1 MQLFIINQIQTI
13 YFIDETKIEKILQ
26 LKNKISIWDSIHWWL
41 VEIEKKEFI
50 KLLPV
55 LNWYVNKYGF
65 YDTINLWIR
74 PELVKL
80 QNIYEIEF
88 NFKKIEEIPK
98 FLDKV
103 KTYINSWKL
112 LTNSKKQEIQQN
124 VENYIYLILQNIIKI
139 YFLIFQ
145 TQQNQKDLKKIISSK
160 NILEEYKAQANLLEK
175 SALVNIE
182 KMLIQLD
189 FLIKQLEIIT
199 EYFQKWI
206 KEILK

>member
-1 MQLFIINQIQTI
+1 MQVFIINKIQNI
-13 YFIDETKIEKILQ
+13 DFIDETKIEKILQ

-41 VEIEKKEFI
+41 VEIKKKEFI

-88 NFKKIEEIPK
+88 DFKKIEEIPK
-98 FLDKV
+98 FLEKV

-175 SALVNIE
+175 SSLVNIE

>member
-1 MQLFIINQIQTI
+1 MQVFIINKIQNI
-13 YFIDETKIEKILQ
+13 DFIDETKIEKILQ
-26 LKNKISIWDSIHWWL
+26 LKNKISIWDSIYWWL
-41 VEIEKKEFI
+41 VEIEKEEFI

-55 LNWYVNKYGF
+55 LNWYINKYGF

-88 NFKKIEEIPK
+88 DFKKIEEIPK
-98 FLDKV
+98 FLEKV

-175 SALVNIE
+175 SSLVNIE

>member
-88 NFKKIEEIPK
+88 DLKKIEEIPK
-98 FLDKV
+98 FLEKV
-103 KTYINSWKL
+103 KNYINSWKL

-175 SALVNIE
+175 SSLVNIE